1 MKKVDITKKITS
13 FLLIFVML
21 LGLFIPTK
29 SVLAEGNTDIGTVS
43 FTDFRIT
50 NVFGEKPTEGFFSN
64 ILFQLH
70 YDWNVPNSVALKE
83 GDYFEMDLPKEFKF
97 LTEPEYCNFSI
108 KDNNSE
114 NIIANVVVEPDN
126 TGGGKMKVTFTS
138 FIVGKTNVNVKDM
151 KLTAK
156 WNETLYPVKNK
167 TDYTI
172 NADKL
177 KEQITL
183 KPYEVKVK
191 LINKTSGQK
200 LLPGGLVGWRAK
212 INETGDDL
220 NDVVI
225 TDRMRVDEPASPDGI
240 EYVAD
245 QFTLAELVKEGNN
258 LVEKNTRNISSD
270 VEISAD
276 KRTFTYRMGNI
287 GRKSYMIRYR
297 TTYKDGLVL
306 NNRATIGFTGEKSVP
321 YDKKNTYGI
330 FTNPTNTGTGESNY
344 NSKIKI
350 VKVAKDNNDIKLE
363 GAKFKIT
370 RKESGKSL
378 ELTTDSNGEAVS
390 VQLIPGE
397 YTIKELEAPK
407 KYVLDSTERT
417 VTVKPGELT
426 ETKIENEPEKIDVKV
441 KKEWIGG
448 TGDSI
453 TATLK
458 SNNLVVASQII
469 SAPSWE
475 YTFTGLR
482 KYDPATGQPIDY
494 SVEEENIPQGYSKEI
509 KGNMKDGFTIT
520 NKKNPTPGPTPG
532 PRPTNP
538 DTGRIGGNDRIDT
551 AINISKDNYDK
562 AKTVIV
568 VRHDIFPDSMT
579 ASVLAKLKDA
589 PILLN
594 PTGKLDPRVGA
605 EIKRLGA
612 EEVIIVGGESSVSEK
627 VREELK
633 AYDKDKKV
641 ERISGVDRYG
651 TSEMVAK
658 RVTGITGK
666 KNIGV
671 IASGQVF
678 PDALS
683 VGTFASRDGYPIL
696 LIKKNL
702 VPDQVVRAIKDL
714 DIKKTYIAGGTNTIS
729 KSTEAKLPG
738 VLERMA
744 GKDRYETSVAI
755 AKSKFKDSTEAF
767 IASGEE
773 FADALVI
780 SPISGKYNRPTLLVS
795 RNKNTNIVVKK
806 YIEDSYLTSITG
818 IGGEKYLPYS
828 VLLDLVGK

>member
-1 MKKVDITKKITS
+1 MKKREKVQKITS
-13 FLLIFVML
+13 FLLVFVML

-29 SVLAEGNTDIGTVS
+29 SVLAEGNSVPVTFTRFKITDI
-43 FTDFRIT
+43 
-50 NVFGEKPTEGFFSN
+50 FGEVPADGFTSN
-64 ILFQLH
+64 IQFQLH
-70 YDWNVPNSVALKE
+70 YDWNVATDTVFKE
-83 GDYFEMDLPKEFKF
+83 GDYYEMDLPKEFK
-97 LTEPEYCNFSI
+97 LLSDPSYCNFPI
-108 KDNNSE
+108 KDNQTGKVL
-114 NIIANVVVEPDN
+114 ANAVVEPD
-126 TGGGKMKVTFTS
+126 TEGGGKMKVTFTS
-138 FIVGKTNVNVKDM
+138 EVAGKNNIRVKDM
-151 KLTAK
+151 KLTGK
-156 WNETLYPVKNK
+156 WNEHKFPVNGEMK
-167 TDYTI
+167 YTVKSA
-172 NADKL
+172 NLEDT
-177 KEQITL
+177 ITI
-183 KPYEVKVK
+183 KPYVGHVK
-191 LINKTSGQK
+191 LIDKTSGQG
-200 LLPGGLVGWRAK
+200 LLPNGWVRWRVK
-212 INETGDDL
+212 INEKGQDI
-220 NDVVI
+220 NDVVL
-225 TDRMRVDEPASPDGI
+225 TDTVTAKDPGSPDGI
-240 EYVAD
+240 EYIPG
-245 QFTLAELVKEGNN
+245 QFILAELVKEGDK
-258 LVEKNTRNISSD
+258 LVEKNPKNVSNEVT
-270 VEISAD
+270 ISAD
-276 KRTFTYRMGNI
+276 KRTFTYRVGDI
-287 GRKSYMIRYR
+287 GTKSYILHYR
-297 TTYKDGLVL
+297 TTYRDGLVL
-306 NNRATIGFTGEKSVP
+306 NNRGNLKFNG
-321 YDKKNTYGI
+321 DKNTPYELKNTWGI
-330 FTNPTNTGTGESNY
+330 FTNPTNTGLGEGDLR
-344 NSKIKI
+344 SKIKI
-350 VKVAKDNNDIKLE
+350 LKVAKDNKDIKLK

-370 RKESGKSL
+370 RKETGGFI
-378 ELTTDSNGEAVS
+378 ELTTDSEGKAIS
-390 VQLIPGE
+390 IQLIPGE
-397 YTIKELEAPK
+397 YTIKELEAPE
-407 KYVLDSTERT
+407 KYLLDSTEQT
-417 VTVKPGELT
+417 VTVKAGELT

-441 KKEWIGG
+441 KKEWVGG
-448 TGDSI
+448 VGDSI

-458 SNNLVVASQII
+458 AKGLVVASHKL
-469 SAPSWE
+469 SAPSWNH
-475 YTFTGLR
+475 TFTGLR
-482 KYDPATGQPIDY
+482 KYDAVTGDPIEY
-494 SVEEENIPQGYSKEI
+494 SVEEEKIPQGYSKEI
-509 KGNMKDGFTIT
+509 KGSIKDGFTIT
-520 NKKNPTPGPTPG
+520 NKKDPFMPYNPGSSDPGKV
-532 PRPTNP
+532 
-538 DTGRIGGNDRIDT
+538 DGNDRIET
-551 AINISKDNYDK
+551 AINISKRHYDK

-568 VRHDIFPDSMT
+568 VRHDLFPDSMT
-579 ASVLAKLKDA
+579 SSVLAKLKDA

-696 LIKKNL
+696 LVKKNL

-714 DIKKTYIAGGTNTIS
+714 DINKTYIAGGTNTIS

-755 AKSKFKDSTEAF
+755 AKSKFKDSAEAF